1 VVLEGAGFANAAN
14 AGRRMD
20 RRGALHYVCAI
31 LLVGEKSEEFRL
43 DQSYLRICFG
53 VLIYIY
59 FLITDNLDWRFR
71 VCV

>member
-1 VVLEGAGFANAAN
+1 
-14 AGRRMD
+14 MD

>member
-1 VVLEGAGFANAAN
+1 MVLEGAGFANAAN

-53 VLIYIY
+53 VLSLLYIYIYIYIYIY
-59 FLITDNLDWRFR
+59 FDYR
-71 VCV
+71 